1 MGAIAVYIIKS
12 ALLLTA
18 MFLAYKLT
26 AGRLKCA
33 SLRRSVLLAIYVL
46 CLVGPVAADLL
57 PMAVAKVGSDTVA
70 VVGTGTFAKGT
81 IETHIWINVLL
92 VVMGVGASI
101 VALMTIAGLLWIA
114 KCWIC
119 GRNILVGNLRVTV
132 VSSPEISPFSF
143 GGHIFLSETDFEAYN
158 EMVIA
163 HESSHVRHCHYL
175 DLLLGRVVSITQWWN
190 PFAWMMLREL
200 QSVHEYQADED
211 VIAQGFSA
219 YDYQYLLLEK
229 TVGSKF
235 QLMADCLN
243 HTPLKARLKMIN
255 RKESAM
261 PSRLLIA
268 LCVPAMIV
276 GLMAV
281 SSKSFA
287 AYMQPVAN
295 AFDTAKREVIV
306 IRSADFNKKSKEK
319 DAQPSPN
326 PDVMINGKI
335 VEYNSLNSL
344 NPQKIKDITVAKDND
359 EHPNGLLIINLK

>member
-1 MGAIAVYIIKS
+1 MGAIAVYVIKS

-33 SLRRSVLLAIYVL
+33 SLRRCVLLTIYVL
-46 CLVGPVAADLL
+46 CLVAPVAADLL
-57 PMAVAKVGSDTVA
+57 PMAVTKVGSDTVA

-81 IETHIWINVLL
+81 IATHIWINVLL
-92 VVMGVGASI
+92 VVMGVGASV
-101 VALMTIAGLLWIA
+101 VALMTMAGLLWIA

-143 GGHIFLSETDFEAYN
+143 GGHIFLSEKDFEAYN

-175 DLLLGRVVSITQWWN
+175 DLLLGRAVAITQWWN

-243 HTPLKARLKMIN
+243 HTPLKARLKMMN

-276 GLMAV
+276 GLMVV

-287 AYMQPVAN
+287 AYMQPVAT
-295 AFDTAKREVIV
+295 AFDTTKSEVIV
-306 IRSADFNKKSKEK
+306 IRSDDFNKKSKEK
-319 DAQPSPN
+319 DEQPSPN

-335 VEYNSLNSL
+335 VEYNSLSSL
-344 NPQKIKDITVAKDND
+344 NPQKIKDITVTKDND